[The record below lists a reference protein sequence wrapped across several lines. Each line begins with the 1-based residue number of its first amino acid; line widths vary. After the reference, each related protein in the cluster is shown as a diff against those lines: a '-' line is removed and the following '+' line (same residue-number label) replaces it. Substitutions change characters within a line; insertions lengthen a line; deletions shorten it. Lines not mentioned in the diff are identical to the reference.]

1 MPSGKIKLSIDN
13 NSLKWRQ
20 RKLRG
25 YLCSRFTN
33 QKKKKRKTDQ
43 KSWENCICTKR
54 VDKGS
59 NVLRNPEKIIFRSRM
74 AHVAGCL
81 DCCGILSVLMEV
93 KIYISYFVQ
102 RPMDKQC
109 SKETV
114 KSAQNNCFNECT
126 TAHDRFI
133 QTSLKCTTFVNKNA
147 WR

>member
-13 NSLKWRQ
+13 NSFKWRQ

-43 KSWENCICTKR
+43 KSWENCISTKR

-81 DCCGILSVLMEV
+81 DCCGILSVFHGWW
-93 KIYISYFVQ
+93 KSKFISVILFRGQWISNVVRKRWKVPKTIVSTNVQ
-102 RPMDKQC
+102 LHTIDLFKR
-109 SKETV
+109 
-114 KSAQNNCFNECT
+114 
-126 TAHDRFI
+126 
-133 QTSLKCTTFVNKNA
+133 L
-147 WR
+147 